1 MSTAIDL
8 SFGLGDP
15 VRSNNSAHP
24 NPMFDYLTGF
34 VPRKLKDLFKWSEYL
49 SVNSAHIYAVV
60 RKFGE
65 YPITRVLYETTSEAE
80 RDRHKKLFEKTLR
93 IKGFLTKVSFD
104 KYVYGNVF
112 ISLYEPFKRE
122 LICKHCNA
130 HIDISVADYTFNL
143 DRLAWKLR
151 KCTACNQ
158 AGDADFL
165 DTKLVD
171 KNKLVLIRWDPKLI
185 DIDHNPI
192 TGKSVY
198 YYQIPR
204 NIVQQVR
211 SGNKNLIDVMPIEI
225 LRAMQRKKTFRF
237 AEDQL
242 YHMRTVG
249 PAGVEAHWGMPPI
262 TSAIKN
268 FLFAATLRKAN
279 EAIALEHIT
288 PFRIVTPKAGS
299 GNGDPI
305 TTINLQ
311 QMRDEYNR
319 AYREFRRDPLY
330 QFFSPAPIDVINVG
344 GDGRALLTLGEVQEA
359 EKNVVLSFGVPMEF
373 LSGGLGQTRGEI
385 TLRMI
390 ENQLQTHI
398 EELNDF
404 LQWLE
409 DKTSSFLNWTN
420 IEVKLADFKMVDDIE
435 NKQMLAQLWQAGK
448 LDDTTMYETLNLDP
462 DRIRKQKI
470 EDAMADARN
479 DMELQAQ
486 LSKLKNSLSN
496 QAQQQAL
503 QGQSKSQYDQQAI
516 IGQADQ
522 IVQEFM
528 QMDAGTRRSR
538 MDALKNE
545 DLVMAS
551 VVRERL
557 EQVGQN
563 QEADMKAQ
571 QKQGSD
577 QVYLFKL
584 DAMMDRLKSAM
595 LSAHEQNPEGA
606 LEALHQLSSIPGV
619 LNGANEH
626 QPKAASNL

>member
-1 MSTAIDL
+1 MSMALDL
-8 SFGLGDP
+8 NFGVSDP
-15 VRSNNSAHP
+15 VRANNASHP

-34 VPRKLKDLFKWSEYL
+34 VPRKLKDLLKWAEYL

-65 YPITRVLYETTSEAE
+65 YPITRVLYETNSVAE
-80 RDRHKKLFEKTLR
+80 RDRHKDLYEKVLR
-93 IKGFLTKVSFD
+93 LKGFLTKVSFD

-122 LICKHCNA
+122 LICKHCKT
-130 HIDISVADYTFNL
+130 HIDISVADYTFDL
-143 DRLAWKLR
+143 DKLAWKLR
-151 KCTACNQ
+151 KCTSCGG
-158 AGDADFL
+158 AGIADCL

-171 KNKLVLIRWDPKLI
+171 KKKLELIRWDPKLI

-204 NIVQQVR
+204 NIIQQVR
-211 SGNKNLIDVMPIEI
+211 SGNKNLIDLMPIEI

-237 AEDQL
+237 AEGQL

-249 PAGVEAHWGMPPI
+249 PAGVEAHWGLPPI

-311 QMRDEYNR
+311 QLRDEYNK
-319 AYREFRRDPLY
+319 AYKEFRRDPLY
-330 QFFSPAPIDVINVG
+330 QFFSPAPIDVVNVG
-344 GDGRALLTLGEVQEA
+344 GEGRALLTLGELQEA
-359 EKNVVLSFGVPMEF
+359 EKNIVLSMGVPMEF

-398 EELNDF
+398 EELNDL
-404 LQWLE
+404 LQWVE
-409 DKTSSFLNWTN
+409 DKISAFLNWTT
-420 IEVKLADFKMVDDIE
+420 IEVKLADFKMIDDVE

-448 LDDTTMYETLNLDP
+448 LDDTTMYESLNLDP
-462 DRIRKQKI
+462 ERIRKQKI
-470 EDAMADARN
+470 EDALADARAQ
-479 DMELQAQ
+479 MEQDAQ
-486 LSKLKNSLSN
+486 LAKQKNSLSS

-503 QGQSKSQYDQQAI
+503 QGQSQSQYDQQAI
-516 IGQADQ
+516 IAQADQ

-571 QKQGSD
+571 QKGAAFNP
-577 QVYLFKL
+577 FKATVDSLL
-584 DAMMDRLKSAM
+584 DTMTKVSAM
-595 LSAHEQNPEGA
+595 DPTRA
-606 LEALHQLSSIPGV
+606 EAIRKSIDD
-619 LNGANEH
+619 ANELIRK
-626 QPKAASNL
+626 QIAA

>member
-1 MSTAIDL
+1 MTMSLDMN
-8 SFGLGDP
+8 FGLGDP
-15 VRSNNSAHP
+15 IRSNNASHP

-65 YPITRVLYETTSEAE
+65 YPITTVQYETTSESE
-80 RDRHKKLFEKTLR
+80 RERHKDLFEKTLR

-122 LICKHCNA
+122 LICKHCKT
-130 HIDISVADYTFNL
+130 HIDISVADYTFDL
-143 DRLAWKLR
+143 DKLLWKLR
-151 KCTACNQ
+151 KCPSCERS
-158 AGDADFL
+158 GIADQQ

-171 KNKLVLIRWDPKLI
+171 KKKLVLIRWDPKLI

-192 TGKSVY
+192 TGHSVY

-204 NIVQQVR
+204 NIIQQVR
-211 SGNKNLIDVMPIEI
+211 SGNKNLIDHMPIEI

-237 AEDQL
+237 AEGQL

-288 PFRIVTPKAGS
+288 PFRIITPKAGS

-311 QMRDEYNR
+311 QLRDEYNK

-330 QFFSPAPIDVINVG
+330 QFFSPAPIEVINHG
-344 GDGRALLTLGEVQEA
+344 GEGRALLTLGEVQEA

-398 EELNDF
+398 EELND
-404 LQWLE
+404 LIQWIE
-409 DKTSSFLNWTN
+409 DKVSAFLNWQN
-420 IEVKLADFKMVDDIE
+420 IEVKLKDFKMVDDVE
-435 NKQMLAQLWQAGK
+435 NKNMLAQLWQAGK
-448 LDDTTMYETLNLDP
+448 LDDTTMYESLNLDP
-462 DRIRKQKI
+462 DRIRKQRI
-470 EDAMADARN
+470 EDALADARSQ
-479 DMELQAQ
+479 MEQQAQ
-486 LSKLKNSLSN
+486 MAKLQNSLSN
-496 QAQQQAL
+496 QAQQKAL
-503 QGQSKSQYDQQAI
+503 QGQSKAQYDQQAI
-516 IGQADQ
+516 VAQADQ

-557 EQVGQN
+557 EQVAQN

-571 QKQGSD
+571 QKTGSSD
-577 QVYLFKL
+577 EVYLLKL
-584 DAMMDRLKSAM
+584 HSVMARIKT
-595 LSAHEQNPEGA
+595 A
-606 LEALHQLSSIPGV
+606 LENTYDVDPKQAMIALSHLNEIPSV
-619 LNGANEH
+619 LNGKNTE
-626 QPKAASNL
+626 S